1 MKVHEVIARGLAD
14 QGVDTL
20 FGLMGE
26 ANMWVIDTLV
36 REHGTSYVPVFRED
50 AAVLAADAWGRVTGR
65 VGVATVTHGPG
76 LSNAVTALVEAV
88 KRGSPLVVV
97 TGDTARV
104 DVHNL
109 QSFDQRAVATAVGAG
124 FQDLR
129 APDTALDDVATAF
142 RRARIKRRPIVL
154 NLPVD
159 IQEAAVDSVEPT
171 AVAPAQSPSATPDE
185 SQLDAAV
192 GVLAT
197 ARRPIV
203 LAGRGA
209 VDAGAREQVLDL
221 ARRLG
226 APVAT
231 TLLAKGWFHDQ
242 PHSLGVFGTFS
253 TNLAGEVIGQADC
266 VVALGASLNDFTA
279 AHGPLLDGKRL
290 VQVDID
296 PASIGRW
303 RPADAAVVGD
313 AKVVASTFGEW
324 LAHLEHQP
332 SGFADDTL
340 AQRLAGWRPEDEFED
355 HSTADT
361 IDMRTATIAL
371 NRILPQERTLVCD
384 GGHFVM
390 APIQYFDVTDPMR
403 FVWPVNF
410 GSIGLGTGAAI
421 GAATARPDTT
431 TILALGDGGGMMNFL
446 ELRTA
451 VARKLDLVAVVYN
464 DGSYGAEYH
473 NFARAN
479 ADPELSLLDVPSF
492 AGLAEGLG
500 ATGVTVR
507 NPDELERVGK
517 VVAERTGPVVI
528 ELMLD
533 PSQRTGFF
541 D

>member
-1 MKVHEVIARGLAD
+1 MKVDEVIARGLSE

-20 FGLMGE
+20 FGVMGE
-26 ANMWVIDTLV
+26 ANMWVIDALV
-36 REHGTSYVPVFRED
+36 REHGASYVPVFRED

-88 KRGSPLVVV
+88 KRSSPLVVV
-97 TGDTARV
+97 TGDTGRV

-129 APDTALDDVATAF
+129 APETALDDVATAF
-142 RRARIKRRPIVL
+142 RRARIERRPIVL

-159 IQEAAVDSVEPT
+159 IQETTVDAVEPT
-171 AVAPAQSPSATPDE
+171 TVAPAQSPSSTPDE
-185 SQLDAAV
+185 SQLDPAV

-209 VDAGAREQVLDL
+209 VDAGARDAVLEL
-221 ARRLG
+221 AGRLG
-226 APVAT
+226 APLAT

-242 PHSLGVFGTFS
+242 PHDLGVFGTFS

-296 PASIGRW
+296 ASQIGRW
-303 RPADAAVVGD
+303 RQVDAAVVGD
-313 AKVVASTFGEW
+313 ARTVAATFVEW
-324 LAHLEHQP
+324 LNELDHEP
-332 SGFADDTL
+332 SGFADQQL
-340 AQRLAGWRPEDEFED
+340 ADRIAAWRPEDEFDD
-355 HSTADT
+355 HSANDT
-361 IDMRTATIAL
+361 VDMRTATIEL
-371 NRILPQERTLVCD
+371 NRILPPERTLVCD

-390 APIQYFDVTDPMR
+390 APIQYLDLTDPTR

-410 GSIGLGTGAAI
+410 GSIGLGMGAAVGAAI
-421 GAATARPDTT
+421 ARPDAPTV
-431 TILALGDGGGMMNFL
+431 LALGDGGGMMNFL

-451 VARKLDLVAVVYN
+451 VARQLDLITIVYN

-473 NFARAN
+473 NFAKAD
-479 ADPELSLLDVPSF
+479 ADPTLSLLDVPSF
-492 AGLAEGLG
+492 AAVAEGLG

-507 NPDELERVGK
+507 TLDELDRVVK
-517 VVAERTGPVVI
+517 ILAERTGPVVI